1 MLYHFHLETSNGWT
15 KLPFPPDGKYE
26 LYIKSKDFCT
36 NAHKV
41 IVENGHLKHDDQ
53 FYDLYAGGGAWGDI
67 AVGYIEVEENVFQSE
82 VDDSVYLDVYWFKNS
97 VLNWVD
103 YIRKENNRL
112 KEENEIL
119 QELVDRPD
127 GAGCKFS
134 YEQIQNL
141 LI

>member
-1 MLYHFHLETSNGWT
+1 MVKG
-15 KLPFPPDGKYE
+15 
-26 LYIKSKDFCT
+26 I
-36 NAHKV
+36 
-41 IVENGHLKHDDQ
+41 
-53 FYDLYAGGGAWGDI
+53 
-67 AVGYIEVEENVFQSE
+67 VGYIEVEENVFQLE
-82 VDDSVYLDVYWFKNS
+82 FHDSVYLDVYWFKNS
-97 VLNWVD
+97 VLDWVD